1 MSFSCCATAKPN
13 VMNIAINKIP
23 TEEDIINQVTQVK
36 SKIRYDTKD
45 TGTDRNGRRNETNKY
60 LEYLLPFFHNLYDK
74 IAKAESG
81 VESAFNDIF
90 KSCDSLIKL
99 IFTYG

>member
-13 VMNIAINKIP
+13 VMNIAINKTP

-36 SKIRYDTKD
+36 SKKRYDTKD

-74 IAKAESG
+74 IAEVSNNNKKGIVKNFIWIIPGPPRSG
-81 VESAFNDIF
+81 
-90 KSCDSLIKL
+90 
-99 IFTYG
+99 G